1 MFAHFG
7 RGANRPGVT
16 IRSLSQ
22 EAEYRL
28 NVLGF
33 WVKAHDH
40 ELATRHA
47 SALIANGLDVMS
59 VSRRLGRGSP
69 TITLNTYPHLFTKT
83 DAMAADAIEKILAPK
98 LAPK

>member
-28 NVLGF
+28 GF

-40 ELATRHA
+40 ELEIRHA
-47 SALIANGLDVMS
+47 LALIANGLDVMS
-59 VSRRLGRGSP
+59 VSRRLGHGSP
-69 TITLNTYPHLFTKT
+69 TITLNTYPYLFTKT
-83 DAMAADAIEKILAPK
+83 EAPDAIEKYWHRNK
-98 LAPK
+98 SR